1 MKTETSKHVNKL
13 ANTVISAINGKLQHH
28 EAMRENNKG
37 GGGVSFTLR
46 GQRNLFEEEA
56 FELSPKD

>member
-13 ANTVISAINGKLQHH
+13 TNTVISAINGKLQHH
-28 EAMRENNKG
+28 EALRENNK